1 MKNHLRASVA
11 ISMFLACSMWAFA
24 AAAEEPTG
32 VAAVGRDFFVRYC
45 SACHGQD
52 GTGVGEFANLLKK
65 PPADLTKIAARRGGT
80 FPSVE
85 VAEIID
91 GRRTVT
97 GHGTKEM
104 PIWGERFSEDVV
116 PSAGMN
122 RENLMRGRV
131 LVLVEYL
138 RSIQAK

>member
-1 MKNHLRASVA
+1 M
-11 ISMFLACSMWAFA
+11 
-24 AAAEEPTG
+24 
-32 VAAVGRDFFVRYC
+32 
-45 SACHGQD
+45 
-52 GTGVGEFANLLKK
+52 
-65 PPADLTKIAARRGGT
+65 
-80 FPSVE
+80 E